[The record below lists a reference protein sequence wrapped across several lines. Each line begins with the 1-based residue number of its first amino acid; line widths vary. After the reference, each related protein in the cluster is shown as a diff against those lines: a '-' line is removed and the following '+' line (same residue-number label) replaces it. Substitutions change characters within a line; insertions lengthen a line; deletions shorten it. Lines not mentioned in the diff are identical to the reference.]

1 LLKVISGIEM
11 KLNTVVEHVKKIL
24 IEWPILATYLAL
36 WFLSI
41 TFYDRAT
48 LHLHERPD
56 LIAYGLALLEA
67 VLLSK
72 FLVTAQ
78 MVVPYGFVFNPN
90 FKITFYLAII
100 VRTTLASLV
109 VLMLRYLDAGVRGLV
124 KHQGFIESMKDF
136 CQGDVDQILSF
147 LFLYWMVVLP
157 YITYRFI
164 LHIAVDADLVSLL
177 ISKRSQNKSGL

>member
-1 LLKVISGIEM
+1 MIEM
-11 KLNTVVEHVKKIL
+11 KLNIVVEHIKEVL
-24 IEWPILATYLAL
+24 IEWPILAAYLAL
-36 WFLSI
+36 WFLAI

-72 FLVTAQ
+72 FLITAQ
-78 MVVPYGFVFNPN
+78 MVVPYGFVFNPK

-136 CQGDVDQILSF
+136 CQGNIEQILSF
-147 LFLYWMVVLP
+147 LFLYWMIVLP

-164 LHIAVDADLVSLL
+164 LRVAVDTDLVSVL